1 MAEPDDNP
9 YVGPRPFEDTDRR
22 SFFGRE
28 SEIREMLS
36 LVVAERV
43 VLLYAASGAGKTSLL
58 QAGLIPLLQEE
69 GFEVF
74 PVARVRAAI
83 PEEELASA
91 RNVYSLGALI
101 AWDGEPADRAQP
113 SLADFLARR
122 PHPRDASGFADPR
135 ALIFD
140 QFEELFTAHPSY
152 WRQRQDFFVQLAEA
166 LDADPLLR
174 VVLAIREDYVA
185 SLDPFAELLPGDLRT
200 RFRLG
205 RLGPEQALGAV
216 VKPLE
221 GTRRN
226 YAEGVAEKLVSDLL
240 TFRVDTGSGS
250 PVEVE
255 GEFVEPVQL
264 QVSCQ
269 SLWAELPPEV
279 DEITEE
285 HLRTFGDVDEVLRRF
300 YDDAVFAAAA
310 AARVR
315 ERRLRGW
322 IEEAFITSVGTR
334 NTIYRSSET
343 TATIP
348 NAAIDELEN
357 RHLIRA
363 EFRAGARWYELT
375 HDRFIEPIQTSNAR
389 FRALLARRRLRL
401 AMTAVGVLLA
411 AVAVILPAWVL
422 TSSDSSGVSAVAG
435 RVPKIELAILPEPTP
450 NTRLGEFVTNPGL
463 LPAEQRSLHGIV
475 YQIRVESPGV
485 NDRIEI
491 TARTGRTGHAPVRV
505 QAEVGSRTRQATE
518 KPPAI
523 VWVAQPQ
530 DQGTY
535 YTEITARSSGF
546 GTASERTAAFRVGE
560 TGRVEVKNFKL
571 AISASG
577 PGKVVRFPSG
587 VPCNSRCVVDVAAGA
602 TADLKAVA
610 GASASFVR
618 WHGACTGTNPTCSI
632 SAEGRRTVQAE
643 FGAWITR
650 VLGRSAEGRPIEAI
664 EVGDRSAKQKVL
676 VIGCTHGDECAG
688 IPIAKRLVRSS
699 PRGVDLWVVP
709 NLNPDGYA
717 RRTRKNA
724 GGVNLNRNFDWQ
736 WESGASALN
745 NGEYRGKRPFS
756 ERETR
761 FARDLIRRIHPAITV
776 WYYARTPGSTL
787 PPGVAPSAGSNRV
800 ERRYLDVVGK
810 AYTPLSSSGGS
821 GGRGTEWQNA
831 RFPGT
836 HAFFVELPI
845 GQLSNAEVN
854 RNTRAVL
861 AVAAMKTAR

>member
-83 PEEELASA
+83 PEDELVRAH
-91 RNVYSLGALI
+91 NVYSLGALI
-101 AWDGEPADRAQP
+101 AWDGETADRAQP

-122 PHPRDASGFADPR
+122 PHPHDASGFAEPR

-152 WRQRQDFFVQLAEA
+152 WRHRQDFFVQLAEA

-221 GTRRN
+221 GTRRS

-250 PVEVE
+250 PLEVE

-322 IEEAFITSVGTR
+322 IEDAFITSVGTR

-389 FRALLARRRLRL
+389 FRARVSRRRLRL

-411 AVAVILPAWVL
+411 AVAVILAVL
-422 TSSDSSGVSAVAG
+422 AFTPPDNRPESAVA
-435 RVPKIELAILPEPTP
+435 RAQQLELAILPEPTP
-450 NTRLGEFVTNPGL
+450 NTRLGEFVANPGRWS
-463 LPAEQRSLHGIV
+463 AEQLSRHGIV
-475 YQIRVESPGV
+475 YQIRVENPRVNSP
-485 NDRIEI
+485 IAI

-505 QAEVGSRTRQATE
+505 PTALGSRTQQADENRPT
-518 KPPAI
+518 I
-523 VWVAQPQ
+523 VWVAQPK

-535 YTEITARSSGF
+535 YTEITARSTGF
-546 GTASERTAAFRVGE
+546 ETAFERTAAFRVDE
-560 TGRVEVKNFKL
+560 TGRVDVKTLKL
-571 AISASG
+571 AISVSG
-577 PGKVVRFPSG
+577 TGKVVRFPSG
-587 VPCNSRCVVDVAAGA
+587 ATCPPTCVVDVAAGA
-602 TADLKAVA
+602 TADLQAVA
-610 GASASFVR
+610 GAGATFVR
-618 WHGACTGTNPTCSI
+618 WHGACTVTNPTCSI
-632 SAEGRRTVQAE
+632 SAGGRRKVQAV
-643 FGAWITR
+643 FITFT
-650 VLGRSAEGRPIEAI
+650 LGRSVQGRAI
-664 EVGDRSAKQKVL
+664 VARRVGNSSAKRKVL

-688 IPIAKRLVRSS
+688 IPIAKRLERLN
-699 PRGVDLWVVP
+699 PPGVDLWIVP

-724 GGVNLNRNFDWQ
+724 HGVDVNRNFDREWT
-736 WESGASALN
+736 SGSSDPSAD
-745 NGEYRGKRPFS
+745 EYRGKRAFS
-756 ERETR
+756 EPETR
-761 FARDLIRRIHPAITV
+761 IVRDLIRRLQPAITV
-776 WYYARTPGSTL
+776 WYYARTGGSTV
-787 PPGVAPSAGSNRV
+787 PPGVGLSQGSNRV
-800 ERRYLDVVGK
+800 ERRYLNVVGE
-810 AYTPLSSSGGS
+810 AYKPLPPLPGAAQ
-821 GGRGTEWQNA
+821 GRGTEWQNA
-831 RFPGT
+831 TFPGT
-836 HAFFVELPI
+836 RAFLVELPL
-845 GQLSNAEVN
+845 GNLSTAEVN
-854 RNTRAVL
+854 RHARAVHE
-861 AVAAMKTAR
+861 VAAMKTAR